1 MLLTVKEDL
10 TAVISAN
17 HDHPEILGV
26 VVDVHVEDI
35 FLFDPWNANGSPRLS
50 ILHGGVGIDVVED
63 HSNIS
68 YSELTSTNI
77 LP

>member
-1 MLLTVKEDL
+1 MFLTVKEDF
-10 TAVISAN
+10 TAVISTN
-17 HDHPEILGV
+17 HDHAEILGV

-35 FLFDPWNANGSPRLS
+35 LFFDPWNANRGPRLS
-50 ILHGGVGIDVVED
+50 ILHGGVRIDVVED